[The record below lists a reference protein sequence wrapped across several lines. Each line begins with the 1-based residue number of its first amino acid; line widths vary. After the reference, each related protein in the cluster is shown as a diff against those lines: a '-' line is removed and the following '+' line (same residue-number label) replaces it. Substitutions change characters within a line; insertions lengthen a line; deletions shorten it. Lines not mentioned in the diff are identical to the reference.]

1 MGVCVASPREA
12 ETARLKGVG
21 GGEGFQRSQG
31 SRCLPGQE
39 QAPTVPGLV
48 KPLTTPTAPRTL
60 GADTGPTLGP
70 ALSGMCRS
78 GGPSQPPL
86 PTPQLVELQ
95 PGGGGEGE
103 GPDVSAH

>member
-21 GGEGFQRSQG
+21 GGEGFQRYQG

-48 KPLTTPTAPRTL
+48 KPHSCPQSGSLPWGQPTATF
-60 GADTGPTLGP
+60 
-70 ALSGMCRS
+70 
-78 GGPSQPPL
+78 
-86 PTPQLVELQ
+86 E
-95 PGGGGEGE
+95 GEGE
-103 GPDVSAH
+103 GQQNHPET